1 MRTRSTSF
9 FKQPLKLLNSSF
21 CKQCTGKIDTKEGY
35 NQSATAES
43 ETNQNNK
50 KQEFILSVKKIVNKQ

>member
-21 CKQCTGKIDTKEGY
+21 CKQYTCKIGTKERN
-35 NQSATAES
+35 NQIATAES

-50 KQEFILSVKKIVNKQ
+50 KKEFILSVKQKL

>member
-1 MRTRSTSF
+1 MRTSSTSF

-21 CKQCTGKIDTKEGY
+21 CKQYTCKIGTKERN
-35 NQSATAES
+35 NQIATAES

-50 KQEFILSVKKIVNKQ
+50 KKEFILSVKQKL